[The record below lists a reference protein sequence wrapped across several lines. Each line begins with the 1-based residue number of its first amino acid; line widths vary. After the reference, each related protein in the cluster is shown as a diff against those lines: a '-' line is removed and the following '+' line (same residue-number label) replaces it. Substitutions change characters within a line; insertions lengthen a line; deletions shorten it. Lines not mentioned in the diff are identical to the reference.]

1 MASVDPEQHLR
12 PIFLFS
18 GLDEAALQS
27 LAEAM
32 TVKEYLPDDQVLT
45 EGHDGYHG
53 GMGVVL
59 HGSLSVIHAEH
70 DVIGHLGD
78 GDVFGEMSLIDDEPR
93 SATLSADEHTEVAL
107 LSRGEFR
114 ALIRQNPDIALRLM
128 KILSGRLREAHVSMP
143 TRLDESANG

>member
-12 PIFLFS
+12 SIFLFS
-18 GLDEAALQS
+18 GLDHAALQS

-32 TVKEYLPDDQVLT
+32 TVKEYLPDDHVLT

-59 HGSLSVIHAEH
+59 HGSLSVIHAGH

-93 SATLSADEHTEVAL
+93 SATLAADEHTEVAL
-107 LSRGEFR
+107 LSRGDFR

-143 TRLDESANG
+143 ARLDEATNH

>member
-1 MASVDPEQHLR
+1 MAAVDPERHLR
-12 PIFLFS
+12 SIFLFS
-18 GLDEAALQS
+18 GLDDSALHS

-32 TVKEYLPDDQVLT
+32 TVKEYLPDDHILT

-59 HGSLSVIHAEH
+59 RGSLSVVHAGH
-70 DVIGHLGD
+70 DVIGHLAD

-93 SATLSADEHTEVAL
+93 SATLVADEQTEVAL

-114 ALIRQNPDIALRLM
+114 SQIRQNPDIALKLM
-128 KILSGRLREAHVSMP
+128 KILSRRLREAHNPS
-143 TRLDESANG
+143 TERLDESGNV